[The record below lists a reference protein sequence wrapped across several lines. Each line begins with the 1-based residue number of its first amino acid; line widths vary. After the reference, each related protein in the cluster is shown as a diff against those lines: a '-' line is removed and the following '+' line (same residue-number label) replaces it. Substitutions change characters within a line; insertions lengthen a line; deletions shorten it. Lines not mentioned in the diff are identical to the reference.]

1 MLRTYI
7 FDIDNTIANN
17 SKRIHHL
24 HQKPKNWDAWYKESQ
39 HDTPYWEIIELMD
52 LAVSHDI
59 KVVLCTGRDEFCRD
73 DTVNWL
79 ADHDIPYDKL
89 YMRPL
94 GDRRDDSVVK
104 RDLLKQIRE
113 DGYDPVLVFEDRDRV
128 VQMWRDE
135 GLRCLQVAPG
145 NF

>member
-1 MLRTYI
+1 MKTYI
-7 FDIDNTIANN
+7 FDIDNTIADN

-24 HQKPKNWDAWYKESQ
+24 HKQPKDWSAWHSESDT
-39 HDTPYWEIIELMD
+39 DTPYWEVVD
-52 LAVSHDI
+52 LIDMAVDAGV

-73 DTVNWL
+73 ATIEWL
-79 ADHDIPYDKL
+79 DVHCIHYDKL
-89 YMRPL
+89 YMRPE

-104 RDLLKQIRE
+104 RDLLKSIRA

-128 VQMWRDE
+128 VAMWREE
-135 GLRCLQVAPG
+135 GLRCLQVNPG

>member
-1 MLRTYI
+1 MKTYI

-17 SKRIHHL
+17 EHRIHHL
-24 HQKPKNWDAWYKESQ
+24 LQEPKNWDQWHKE
-39 HDTPYWEIIELMD
+39 HHLDTPYWEIID
-52 LAVSHDI
+52 LLNMAIDNGI
-59 KVVLCTGRDEFCRD
+59 KIVLCTGRDSMCREDTIEWLKEHNIYYD
-73 DTVNWL
+73 D
-79 ADHDIPYDKL
+79 L

-94 GDRRDDSVVK
+94 GHREDDSEVK
-104 RDLLKQIRE
+104 RKLLKQIRE

-128 VQMWRDE
+128 VEMWREE